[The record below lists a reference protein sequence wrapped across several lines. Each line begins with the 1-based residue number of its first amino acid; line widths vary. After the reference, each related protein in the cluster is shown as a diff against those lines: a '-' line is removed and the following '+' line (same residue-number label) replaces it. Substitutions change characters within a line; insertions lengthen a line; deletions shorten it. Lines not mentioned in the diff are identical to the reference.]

1 MTEPSA
7 PRPPL
12 RFCVPSIT
20 CGSCAATIEG
30 RLKQD
35 PAGRF
40 TAVAVSILHCEVAV
54 TIHPDCQTPDSALL
68 EEIREILDGVG
79 FSLAAEEKV
88 LTAVMELDQANPVAN
103 PAKIVDPTKIK
114 PNQSIRRLVV
124 KGVIGTLIGVT
135 LLALAA
141 SGVGLPFALMC
152 AITVLGGAL
161 TLYLG
166 WDIYRSA
173 ILALIKTKKL
183 NMDSLF
189 TVSTVTALGVSL
201 AALFVPWLSMMLDAA
216 LLILGFRQ
224 LGLAMEESVRR
235 KIVKG
240 LSFCDRA
247 PSTVLKIKEGKEI
260 VTSVKDIQIG
270 DVIKIL
276 PGQMLPLDGICKHEV
291 MIRRDTYG
299 DREPVLIKQEE
310 ALVAGIYATHESL
323 TVRVTHIFDQSYLA
337 RRDDYIKKI
346 ECNKSK
352 LEDWTDKISRYFIPA
367 VFVVAAIS
375 GLMLGLLFT
384 PALAIQCV
392 IALLVAVCPCT
403 LGFIVPLVVNI
414 GIRRGQEH
422 GVNFK
427 GGKSFQDLSAVTAI
441 VFDLNG
447 TLTEGKK
454 KIHQVV
460 LSGDAPDRMQIM
472 DFLYLLEQEAASKH
486 VVAHAVHEYA
496 KEEILKSNRALPDQ
510 ALMSKGQSERAGV
523 RALIGSAWYTLGD
536 ATFMKHHHIPCQ
548 LPATVDASSMTQVI
562 FLAKEG
568 EVIAYLY
575 STDPLRPY
583 AKEAVQAFQR
593 SGKLVAI
600 CTGADRETAMRYASA
615 LKIPEDNVYY
625 ACTPHPDV
633 TCPDQMT
640 KTSVIESLKDRGYRV
655 AFVGDGTNDEPAMK
669 ASLCSLAIVPT
680 DEMADLQTAK
690 NACVQFQGP
699 TLKPLLDAFTISKQ
713 TMRNL
718 RLSLGVSLTYN
729 MMTVL
734 LTCGLLIGVGFAI
747 NPALGALL
755 MVVQAGILLG
765 VAYYYRR
772 KALPVF
778 EGMCPV
784 IASTAISSTS
794 TMASERM
801 VSPPGPSPIP
811 SVTGSHEPPLL
822 QPAVLR
828 PDNAKTGPE
837 VGIFS
842 SFSLS

>member
-1 MTEPSA
+1 
-7 PRPPL
+7 
-12 RFCVPSIT
+12 V
-20 CGSCAATIEG
+20 
-30 RLKQD
+30 
-35 PAGRF
+35 
-40 TAVAVSILHCEVAV
+40 VV
-54 TIHPDCQTPDSALL
+54 TIHPDYHAPDSVLL
-68 EEIREILDGVG
+68 AAIREMLDEVG
-79 FSLAAEEKV
+79 FSLAAKTSV
-88 LTAVMELDQANPVAN
+88 LTACAEPDQANLAAN
-103 PAKIVDPTKIK
+103 PAKIVDPAKINS
-114 PNQSIRRLVV
+114 NQSIRRLVV
-124 KGVIGTLIGVT
+124 KGIIGTLMGVA

-152 AITVLGGAL
+152 TITMLGSAL

-173 ILALIKTKKL
+173 ILALVKVKKL

-189 TVSTVTALGVSL
+189 AVSTLTALGVSL

-240 LSFCDRA
+240 LNFCDRA

-276 PGQMLPLDGICKHEV
+276 PGQMVPLDGTCAHDA
-291 MIRRDTYG
+291 MIRRDTQNG
-299 DREPVLIKQEE
+299 DREPVLIKQNE
-310 ALVAGIYATHESL
+310 ALVAGIYAIDESL
-323 TVRVTHIFDQSYLA
+323 TVRVTHVFDQSYLA
-337 RRDDYIKKI
+337 RRDDYIKQI

-352 LEDWTDKISRYFIPA
+352 LEDWTDKISRYFIPI
-367 VFVVAAIS
+367 VFLLAAIS
-375 GLMLGLLFT
+375 GVTLGLLFT

-392 IALLVAVCPCT
+392 VALLVAVCPCT

-414 GIRRGQEH
+414 GIRRGQEQ

-427 GGKSFQDLSAVTAI
+427 GGQSFQDLSTATAI

-447 TLTEGKK
+447 TLTEGNK
-454 KIHQVV
+454 KIHQVIF
-460 LSGDAPDRMQIM
+460 SKDAPERMQIM
-472 DFLYLLEQEAASKH
+472 DDLYLLEQEAASQH
-486 VVAHAVHEYA
+486 IVARAVYDYA
-496 KEEILKSNRALPDQ
+496 KEEITKSNRALPDQ
-510 ALMSKGQSERAGV
+510 ADMSTWQSERAGV
-523 RALIGSAWYTLGD
+523 RAMIKGEWYTLGD
-536 ATFMKHHHIPCQ
+536 ATFMKHHDIPCQ
-548 LPATVDASSMTQVI
+548 LPPAVDVSSMTQVI
-562 FLAKEG
+562 FLAKQKK
-568 EVIAYLY
+568 VIAYLY
-575 STDPLRPY
+575 LTDPIRSC

-615 LKIPEDNVYY
+615 LQIPEDNVYY
-625 ACTPHPDV
+625 ACAPHPDA
-633 TCPDQMT
+633 TCPSDQMT
-640 KTSVIESLKDRGYRV
+640 KTSVIERLKEQGYRI

-680 DEMADLQTAK
+680 DEMVDPETAK
-690 NACVQFQGP
+690 NSCVQFQGP
-699 TLKPLLDAFTISKQ
+699 TLKPLLDAFAISKQ

-755 MVVQAGILLG
+755 MVAQAGILLG

-778 EGMCPV
+778 EGKHPV
-784 IASTAISSTS
+784 MAPILDSSTS
-794 TMASERM
+794 TRASELT
-801 VSPPGPSPIP
+801 SPPPRPAPAPSAMD
-811 SVTGSHEPPLL
+811 THESPPLP
-822 QPAVLR
+822 QPAASLNTDKAPLIPR
-828 PDNAKTGPE
+828 
-837 VGIFS
+837 FS
-842 SFSLS
+842 